1 MRLLEVYVASVCWT
15 VVVSLGLCLCWY
27 LVGCLWGLAVLGSA
41 RLSDMAQGCGC
52 HVVFCLRLRL
62 FVMWSVWL
70 SWLRGGFLGLNVI
83 VCLGER
89 FSVGTLIQ
97 GELLFFFLTNILSHW
112 DFSVRS

>member
-1 MRLLEVYVASVCWT
+1 MRLLEVYVAAVCWT

-70 SWLRGGFLGLNVI
+70 SWLRGGFLVTECD
-83 VCLGER
+83 CLSWRAVLCRHTDPRGA
-89 FSVGTLIQ
+89 
-97 GELLFFFLTNILSHW
+97 FFFLTNILSHW